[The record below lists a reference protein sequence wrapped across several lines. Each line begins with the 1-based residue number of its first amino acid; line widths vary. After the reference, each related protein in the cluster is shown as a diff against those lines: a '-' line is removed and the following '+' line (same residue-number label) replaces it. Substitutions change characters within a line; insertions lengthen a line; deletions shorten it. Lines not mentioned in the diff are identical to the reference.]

1 MGEATSGAELDCEDL
16 MNGEHVSPRTHMSDI
31 IGVSGILWSQQ
42 LAFGFS
48 KENVNKETVMSV
60 AVAEKGCA
68 VIDEIVST
76 CERIRSGDHDLK
88 PGTPVYLTG
97 AESVGDAISQG
108 DFWIVV
114 SDKTPDQVK
123 ADPNFKYSKNQEQL
137 VVGNTEGAKHC
148 LCQGDATN
156 SAVDVYIPTDWNEE
170 SMQGPFLVVKKPGA
184 IVMHPKHGHVHPYKD
199 TVYECL
205 YQKELD
211 REQKAERRSRD

>member
-1 MGEATSGAELDCEDL
+1 
-16 MNGEHVSPRTHMSDI
+16 
-31 IGVSGILWSQQ
+31 
-42 LAFGFS
+42 
-48 KENVNKETVMSV
+48 MSV

-76 CERIRSGDHDLK
+76 CERVRAGDHDLK

-108 DFWIVV
+108 DFWIIV
-114 SDKTPDQVK
+114 SDKTPEQVK
-123 ADPNFKYSKNQEQL
+123 ASKGFELKTHQLQL

-148 LCQGDATN
+148 LKRNHTN
-156 SAVDVYIPTDWNEE
+156 DVDVYVPVDWNEE
-170 SMQGPFLVVKKPGA
+170 SMQGPFLVVKKHGA
-184 IVMHPKHGHVHPYKD
+184 VIEHPKHGHVHLYKD

-205 YQKELD
+205 YQKEWD